1 MSVLKSIGEGLNFS
15 ISVKK
20 FAPYLILHLV
30 TFYVLMGFF
39 GEMVRLIINPTGLGP
54 FLVSLL
60 IYIPSFIILGLIKL
74 WISGAII
81 DQAKYYRKKRR
92 LIKSFKHSTSRFLTM
107 LCALII
113 FAVIAAIVSL
123 PRYIGSVLSI
133 LLGLIFFYLY
143 PAIIIDNKSC
153 IDSFKWSW
161 KIFKKYPL
169 ETFATWLLIIII
181 GFIITIIFA
190 LPMISYLLG
199 NLVNIFQTMD
209 PTGINE
215 TMSETI
221 FREEIIP
228 TIANSVRSVYFLPYL
243 FVLCFGLAIQEVF
256 SAGAQARLYIN
267 LKRRRF

>member
-1 MSVLKSIGEGLNFS
+1 MSVLKSISEGLKFFIS
-15 ISVKK
+15 IKRIL
-20 FAPYLILHLV
+20 PYLILHLV
-30 TFYVLMGFF
+30 TFYVLMNFF
-39 GEMVRLIINPTGLGP
+39 GEILRLIINPTAFGP

-81 DQAKYYRKKRR
+81 DQAKYYKKKRR

-107 LCALII
+107 VCALII
-113 FAVIAAIVSL
+113 FAVIAAIVSSL
-123 PRYIGSVLSI
+123 PYIGSLLSI

-161 KIFKKYPL
+161 KIFKKRPV
-169 ETFATWLLIIII
+169 ETFATWILIIII
-181 GFIITIIFA
+181 GSIITIIFA
-190 LPMISYLLG
+190 LPLISYLLG
-199 NLVNIFQTMD
+199 NLVDIFQTID

-228 TIANSVRSVYFLPYL
+228 TIVNSVRSVYFLPYL
-243 FVLCFGLAIQEVF
+243 FVFCFGLAIQEVF
-256 SAGAQARLYIN
+256 SVGAQARLYIN
-267 LKRRRF
+267 LKRKRF